1 VVNPSE
7 LFELHDDD
15 FDVPRGLHLIAG
27 LTGFT
32 DSGSTISQLGNHIF
46 EKLDY
51 RVVAMFENDEL
62 LDYRSRRPVMFFEKD
77 HISSYEPQVLALY
90 LVTDEVGQK
99 FLYLHGYEPDFK
111 WDAFVDAVL
120 EIVDIF
126 EVLDFTWVH
135 SIPFPVPHTRPISVT
150 VSGNRKDLIDAVS
163 EWKPQTQVPGNVL
176 HLLEFRFTQED
187 IPSAGFVMLVPHYL
201 SDVEYPQAAVAAFER
216 ITAATGLV
224 FPTDSLREEGMK
236 FTTEITKNI
245 SENPELAKM
254 VSTLETGYNTDQT
267 GTFTP
272 KISRPETIVP
282 SADEI
287 AAELEDYL
295 SLKRKQ
301 SNEDR
306 QGE

>member
-1 VVNPSE
+1 MVNPSE
-7 LFELHDDD
+7 LYELHDDD

-46 EKLDY
+46 DKLDY
-51 RVVAMFENDEL
+51 RVVALFQNDEL
-62 LDYRSRRPVMFFEKD
+62 LDYRSRRPIMFFEKD

-90 LVTDEVGQK
+90 LVTDEVGQH

-135 SIPFPVPHTRPISVT
+135 SIPFPIPHTRPISVT
-150 VSGNRKDLIDAVS
+150 VSGNRKDLIDSVS

-201 SDVEYPQAAVAAFER
+201 SDVDYPQAAVAAFER

-224 FPTDSLREEGMK
+224 FPTDSLREEGVK
-236 FTTEITKNI
+236 FTKEITKNI
-245 SENPELAKM
+245 AENPELAKM
-254 VSTLETGYNTDQT
+254 VSTLETGYMSDQS
-267 GTFTP
+267 GTFSP
-272 KISRPETIVP
+272 KLSSPDRAVP

-295 SLKRKQ
+295 ILKRKQ
-301 SNEDR
+301 TNEDTSD
-306 QGE
+306 

>member
-7 LFELHDDD
+7 LYELHDDD

-46 EKLDY
+46 EKLGY

-62 LDYRSRRPVMFFEKD
+62 LDYRSRRPIMFFEKD

-135 SIPFPVPHTRPISVT
+135 SIPFPIPHTRPISVT

-176 HLLEFRFTQED
+176 HLLEFRFTQEE

-201 SDVEYPQAAVAAFER
+201 SDVEYPQAVVAAFER

-224 FPTDSLREEGMK
+224 FPTDSLREEGNK
-236 FTTEITKNI
+236 FLQELTKNI
-245 SENPELAKM
+245 GENAELAKM
-254 VSTLETGYNTDQT
+254 VSTLETGYLSDQS
-267 GTFTP
+267 GTFNP
-272 KISRPETIVP
+272 KTTAPDRPVP

-295 SLKRKQ
+295 SLKR
-301 SNEDR
+301 R
-306 QGE
+306 QNRDESDS

>member
-1 VVNPSE
+1 
-7 LFELHDDD
+7 
-15 FDVPRGLHLIAG
+15 
-27 LTGFT
+27 
-32 DSGSTISQLGNHIF
+32 
-46 EKLDY
+46 
-51 RVVAMFENDEL
+51 MFQNDEL

-126 EVLDFTWVH
+126 EIIDFTWVH
-135 SIPFPVPHTRPISVT
+135 SIPFPIPHTRPISVT

-187 IPSAGFVMLVPHYL
+187 IPTAGFVMLVPHYL
-201 SDVEYPQAAVAAFER
+201 SDVEYPQAVVAAFER

-224 FPTDSLREEGMK
+224 FPTDSLREEGVK
-236 FTTEITKNI
+236 FTQEITKNI
-245 SENPELAKM
+245 AENPELSKLVAN
-254 VSTLETGYNTDQT
+254 LETGYNTDQS
-267 GTFTP
+267 GTFSP
-272 KISRPETIVP
+272 KQAQSGLSVP

-301 SNEDR
+301 SNE
-306 QGE
+306 ESAE

>member
-1 VVNPSE
+1 MVNPSE
-7 LFELHDDD
+7 LYELHDDD

-135 SIPFPVPHTRPISVT
+135 SIPFPIPHTRPISVT

-187 IPSAGFVMLVPHYL
+187 IPSAGFVLLVPHYL

-224 FPTDSLREEGMK
+224 FPTDSLREEGIK
-236 FTTEITKNI
+236 FTTELTKNI
-245 SENPELAKM
+245 SENPELAKL
-254 VSTLETGYNTDQT
+254 VANLETGYNSDSS
-267 GTFTP
+267 GTFNP
-272 KISRPETIVP
+272 KLSRPEREVP
-282 SADEI
+282 SADQI
-287 AAELEDYL
+287 AAELEEYL

-301 SNEDR
+301 SNEDND
-306 QGE
+306 

>member
-1 VVNPSE
+1 MVNPSE
-7 LFELHDDD
+7 LYELHDDD

-46 EKLDY
+46 DKLDY

-62 LDYRSRRPVMFFEKD
+62 LDYRSRRPVMFFERD

-99 FLYLHGYEPDFK
+99 FLYLHGYEPDFR
-111 WDAFVDAVL
+111 WDSFVDAVL

-135 SIPFPVPHTRPISVT
+135 SIPFPIPHTRPISVT

-176 HLLEFRFTQED
+176 HLLEFRFAQED

-224 FPTDSLREEGMK
+224 FPTDSLREEGLK
-236 FTTEITKNI
+236 FTQEIAKNI
-245 SENPELAKM
+245 SENPELAKL
-254 VSTLETGYNTDQT
+254 VSNLESGYNADQS
-267 GTFTP
+267 GTFNP
-272 KISRPETIVP
+272 KLSRPERAVP

-301 SNEDR
+301 SNEDSTD
-306 QGE
+306 